1 MNNMVLFNVMVFS
14 KLARKGVAV
23 VYWLT
28 VNTVFHRMTV
38 IGLISNKNGI

>member
-1 MNNMVLFNVMVFS
+1 MNNMALFNVMVFS

-28 VNTVFHRMTV
+28 QCST
-38 IGLISNKNGI
+38 G